1 MALTRVTSAAI
12 DTDTIA
18 AGDIAANAVTASE
31 LADDAVDT
39 NAIANNA
46 VTGTKIALGSDAQ
59 GDIMYYNGTDYV
71 RLAKGTAEQT
81 LQMNG
86 GATAPNWVTLVS
98 GASWAIKTSAYT
110 AVNGDGC
117 LVNTGSAVTITL
129 PASPSLGDFVRV
141 IDFTG
146 QAATNN
152 ITVARN
158 GQNIQGVASN
168 LTIATNRAAIGL
180 VYTNSTQG
188 WILIEN

>member
-39 NAIANNA
+39 NAIADNA
-46 VTGTKIALGSDAQ
+46 VTGAKIALGSDAQ

-81 LQMNG
+81 LQMNS
-86 GATAPNWVTLVS
+86 GATAPSWITAVS
-98 GASWAIKTSAYT
+98 GAAWAIKTSAYT
-110 AVNGDGC
+110 AANGDG
-117 LVNTGSAVTITL
+117 VMVDTSSAVTVTL
-129 PASPSLGDFVRV
+129 PASASLGDFVRV
-141 IDFTG
+141 VDITG
-146 QAATNN
+146 SAATNN

-158 GQNIQGVASN
+158 GHKIQGATAD
-168 LTIATNRAAIGL
+168 LTISTNRAAIGL
-180 VYTNSTQG
+180 VYVNATQG
-188 WILIEN
+188 WVLIEN

>member
-86 GATAPNWVTLVS
+86 GATAPNWITAVS
-98 GASWAIKTSAYT
+98 GAAWAIKTSAYT